1 MAQEEAKAG
10 VYLRAF
16 LEWAIWWNGKRGAA
30 CTDET
35 ARFQPTLLVGEG
47 GVEGE
52 VEGGFLVVEKAGG
65 GEGQGHLL
73 VMGEVVEEAPKKAK
87 LTLIRGGK

>member
-1 MAQEEAKAG
+1 MAQAREEAKAG

-16 LEWAIWWNGKRGAA
+16 LEWASWWNGKRGAA

-47 GVEGE
+47 EVE

-65 GEGQGHLL
+65 EEPGQLL
-73 VMGEVVEEAPKKAK
+73 VMGEVVEEAPKKAR